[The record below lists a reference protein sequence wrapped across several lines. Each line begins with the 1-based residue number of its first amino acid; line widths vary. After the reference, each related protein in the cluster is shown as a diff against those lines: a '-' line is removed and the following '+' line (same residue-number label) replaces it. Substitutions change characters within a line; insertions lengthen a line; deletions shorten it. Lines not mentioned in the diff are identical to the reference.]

1 MWLLSFVPDNWL
13 HLAVLAVL
21 ASGVG
26 MYVLSL
32 FVNFIPPLKIY
43 KTPIQLIGSL
53 LAIAGVYFYGS
64 YATEMEWRDRVKEAE
79 AKVAIAEAKSQEVNT
94 VIKKVYVDKIK
105 VVHDKEIV
113 IQENIVHVAD
123 KMDAK
128 CEVIPEALDILND
141 AAKKPEVKK

>member
-1 MWLLSFVPDNWL
+1 MWLLSFVPDSWL
-13 HLAVLAVL
+13 HLAVLAIL

-64 YATEMEWRDRVKEAE
+64 YATEMEWRDKVKEAE

-94 VIKKVYVDKIK
+94 VIKKVYVDKVK
-105 VVHDKEIV
+105 VIHDTKIV
-113 IQENIVHVAD
+113 IQEKIVNVAE

-128 CEVIPEALDILND
+128 CEVIPEALDILNE

>member
-1 MWLLSFVPDNWL
+1 MWLLSFVPDSWL

-64 YATEMEWRDRVKEAE
+64 YATEMEWRDKVKEAE

-94 VIKKVYVDKIK
+94 VIKKIYVDKVK
-105 VVHDKEIV
+105 VIHDTKIV
-113 IQENIVHVAD
+113 IQEKIVNVAE

-128 CEVIPEALDILND
+128 CEVIPEALDILNE

>member
-113 IQENIVHVAD
+113 IQEKIVHVAD

-128 CEVIPEALDILND
+128 CEVIPEALDILNE

>member
-1 MWLLSFVPDNWL
+1 MWLLSFVPDSWL

-64 YATEMEWRDRVKEAE
+64 YATEMEWRDKVKEAE

-94 VIKKVYVDKIK
+94 VIKKVYVDKVK
-105 VVHDKEIV
+105 VIHDTKIV
-113 IQENIVHVAD
+113 IQEKIVNVAE

-128 CEVIPEALDILND
+128 CEVIPEALDILNE
-141 AAKKPEVKK
+141 AAKKPELKK

>member
-1 MWLLSFVPDNWL
+1 MWLLSFVPDSWL

-64 YATEMEWRDRVKEAE
+64 YATEMEWRDKVKEAE

-94 VIKKVYVDKIK
+94 VIKKVYVDKVK
-105 VVHDKEIV
+105 VIHDTKIV
-113 IQENIVHVAD
+113 IQEKIVNVAE

-128 CEVIPEALDILND
+128 CEVIPEALDILNE

>member
-1 MWLLSFVPDNWL
+1 MWLLSFVPDSWL

-64 YATEMEWRDRVKEAE
+64 YATEMEWREKVKEAE

-113 IQENIVHVAD
+113 IQEKIVHVAD

-128 CEVIPEALDILND
+128 CEVIPEALDILNE

>member
-1 MWLLSFVPDNWL
+1 MWLLSFVPDSWL
-13 HLAVLAVL
+13 HLAVLAIL

-64 YATEMEWRDRVKEAE
+64 YATEMEWRDKVKEAE

-94 VIKKVYVDKIK
+94 VIKKVYVDKVK
-105 VVHDKEIV
+105 VIHDTKIV
-113 IQENIVHVAD
+113 IQEKIVNVAE

-128 CEVIPEALDILND
+128 CEVIPEALDILNE
-141 AAKKPEVKK
+141 AAKKPELKK

>member
-1 MWLLSFVPDNWL
+1 MWLLSFVPDSWL

-64 YATEMEWRDRVKEAE
+64 YATEMEWRDKVKEAE

-94 VIKKVYVDKIK
+94 IIKKVYVDKVK
-105 VVHDKEIV
+105 VIHDTKIV
-113 IQENIVHVAD
+113 IQEKIVNVAE

-128 CEVIPEALDILND
+128 CEVIPEALDILNE